1 MTKLIF
7 KIFSWA
13 FHPLFIL
20 CYVLLLMLWI
30 DPYLFG
36 VKQWHDGIK
45 LILVIFFSS
54 AFIPAFGV
62 IMMKAIGLIKSIDL
76 GDRMDRIGPYI
87 ISGVFYLWLCK
98 NLYSNNNFPDIYTA
112 FVIGTTVALFLCFT
126 VNVLYKVS
134 VHTAGMGGLFTMV
147 CILIYKYS
155 SIVNSL
161 SLNGFS
167 ISLHAVGFVILVCAG
182 MVGTARIGL
191 RAHTPMQVLWGYV
204 LGIISILSVYS
215 FLG

>member
-1 MTKLIF
+1 MLKFMYKL
-7 KIFSWA
+7 FSWV

-20 CYVLLLMLWI
+20 SYILILMLWI

-62 IMMKAIGLIKSIDL
+62 VMMKSIGLIKSIEL

-87 ISGVFYLWLCK
+87 ISGIFYLWLCK
-98 NLYSNNNFPDIYTA
+98 NLYTNNNFPDIYTA
-112 FVIGTTVALFLCFT
+112 FVFGATITLFTCFT

-134 VHTAGMGGLFTMV
+134 VHTAGVGGFFTMV
-147 CILIYKYS
+147 CLLIYKY
-155 SIVNSL
+155 NSTINSVPL
-161 SLNGFS
+161 GGIRISLFS
-167 ISLHAVGFVILVCAG
+167 IGFIVLLCAG
-182 MVGTARIGL
+182 MVGSSRLGL
-191 RAHTPMQVLWGYV
+191 RAHTPMQVFWGYAI
-204 LGIISILSVYS
+204 GILSTISSYYL
-215 FLG
+215 FG